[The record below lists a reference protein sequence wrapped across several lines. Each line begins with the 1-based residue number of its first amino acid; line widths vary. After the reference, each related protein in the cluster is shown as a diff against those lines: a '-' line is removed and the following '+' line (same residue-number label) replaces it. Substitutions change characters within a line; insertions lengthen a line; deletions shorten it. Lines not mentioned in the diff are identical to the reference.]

1 MVTITRNHLLAGVI
15 GGAIAGPGDLLAAT
29 AQFGAP
35 LDVICKSVAA
45 GWVGRDAAMAG
56 GLPMVLLGFFSDLG
70 IAIVAALIYCVVT
83 PPREI
88 ARPWLNGTLFG
99 LAMFTVMRFIIT
111 PLSLAGHG
119 KMAPM
124 VLAES
129 LLVHAFIFG
138 LPVALGAWLVL
149 KPAADRPI
157 SA

>member
-1 MVTITRNHLLAGVI
+1 MVAITRKHILAGVV

-29 AQFGAP
+29 AQFGVP
-35 LDVICKSVAA
+35 LDRVCRSVAA

-56 GLPMVLLGFFSDLG
+56 GPPMVLLGFFSDLG
-70 IAIVAALIYCVVT
+70 ISIVAALIYCIVT

-119 KMAPM
+119 KMTPM

-129 LLVHAFIFG
+129 LLVHAFLFG
-138 LPVALGAWLVL
+138 LPVALVAWLML
-149 KPAADRPI
+149 RPGADRPI

>member
-1 MVTITRNHLLAGVI
+1 MTAITRKHILAGVV

-45 GWVGRDAAMAG
+45 GWVGREAAMAG
-56 GLPMVLLGFFSDLG
+56 GFPMAALGFFSDLG
-70 IAIVAALIYCVVT
+70 IAIVAAVIYCVVT

-88 ARPWLNGTLFG
+88 VRPWLNGTLFG

-138 LPVALGAWLVL
+138 LPVALVANWMLAP
-149 KPAADRPI
+149 KD
-157 SA
+157 

>member
-1 MVTITRNHLLAGVI
+1 MQITRKHLLAGVI
-15 GGAIAGPGDLLAAT
+15 GGAVAGPADLLAAT

-35 LDVICKSVAA
+35 LDVICRSVAA

-56 GLPMVLLGFFSDLG
+56 GLPMALLGFVSDLG
-70 IAIVAALIYCVVT
+70 IAIVAALIYCLVT

-88 ARPWLNGTLFG
+88 DRPWLNGTLFG

-138 LPVALGAWLVL
+138 LPVALVAWLVL

>member
-1 MVTITRNHLLAGVI
+1 MQITTKHILAGVI
-15 GGAIAGPGDLLAAT
+15 GGAVAGPLDLLAAT

-56 GLPMVLLGFFSDLG
+56 GAPMVLLGFASDFG
-70 IAIVAALIYCVVT
+70 ISIVAALIYCVVT
-83 PPREI
+83 PAREI

-129 LLVHAFIFG
+129 LLVHAFLFG
-138 LPVALGAWLVL
+138 LPVALIANLVL
-149 KPAADRPI
+149 KPKD
-157 SA
+157 

>member
-1 MVTITRNHLLAGVI
+1 MPITRKQILAGVV

-29 AQFGAP
+29 AQFGVP
-35 LDVICKSVAA
+35 LDVVCRSVAA

-56 GLPMVLLGFFSDLG
+56 GLPMAALGFVSDLG
-70 IAIVAALIYCVVT
+70 IAVVAALIYCVVT

-138 LPVALGAWLVL
+138 LPVALVASLVL
-149 KPAADRPI
+149 KPGPDRPI
-157 SA
+157 SAV

>member
-1 MVTITRNHLLAGVI
+1 MVAITRKHILAGVV
-15 GGAIAGPGDLLAAT
+15 GGAVAGPLDLLAAT

-35 LDVICKSVAA
+35 LDVICRSVAA
-45 GWVGRDAAMAG
+45 GWVGRDVAMAG
-56 GLPMVLLGFFSDLG
+56 GLPMALLGFFSDLG
-70 IAIVAALIYCVVT
+70 ISVVAALIYCVVT

-119 KMAPM
+119 KMAPT

-138 LPVALGAWLVL
+138 LPVALVASLVL
-149 KPAADRPI
+149 KPVADRPI